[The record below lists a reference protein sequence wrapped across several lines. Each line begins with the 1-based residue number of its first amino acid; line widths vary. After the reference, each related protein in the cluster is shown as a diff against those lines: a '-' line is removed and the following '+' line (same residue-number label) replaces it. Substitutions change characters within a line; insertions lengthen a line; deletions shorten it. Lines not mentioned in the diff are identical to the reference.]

1 MSGESSQPWQAK
13 HTASRLQRTTTM
25 TRPSVVLAASGP
37 LCVIVDTWN
46 TKRQTF
52 EQQASSRKR
61 RGGRSGRQAK
71 PPQKSSK
78 EYAIGGPRFAM
89 GMRSGPSRFFQLS
102 KAVILFKNRWG
113 RPFFFF
119 FQSLARPE
127 REASESVPVAH
138 WQALREESTHG
149 RPRAFV
155 GRSCQV
161 YASFQPP
168 SREAG
173 TTCSHAAYMRC
184 IRPIEVHEVPL
195 NYHEAVAYGIC
206 TSQP

>member
-1 MSGESSQPWQAK
+1 MEDLVS
-13 HTASRLQRTTTM
+13 
-25 TRPSVVLAASGP
+25 
-37 LCVIVDTWN
+37 
-46 TKRQTF
+46 
-52 EQQASSRKR
+52 
-61 RGGRSGRQAK
+61 
-71 PPQKSSK
+71 
-78 EYAIGGPRFAM
+78 M
-89 GMRSGPSRFFQLS
+89 GMRSGPS
-102 KAVILFKNRWG
+102 LFLPTVKRRDFVKNRWG
-113 RPFFFF
+113 RPFFILFR
-119 FQSLARPE
+119 SLSRPE
-127 REASESVPVAH
+127 REATESIPVAH

>member
-46 TKRQTF
+46 TKRQTI

-89 GMRSGPSRFFQLS
+89 GMRSGPSLFLPTVKSRDFVQKPLGETLF
-102 KAVILFKNRWG
+102 ILL
-113 RPFFFF
+113 
-119 FQSLARPE
+119 QSLARPE
-127 REASESVPVAH
+127 REASESVPVA
-138 WQALREESTHG
+138 QALREESTHG

>member
-78 EYAIGGPRFAM
+78 EYALGGPRFAM
-89 GMRSGPSRFFQLS
+89 GIRSGPSLFLPTVKSRDFVQKPLGETLF
-102 KAVILFKNRWG
+102 IL
-113 RPFFFF
+113 

-127 REASESVPVAH
+127 REASESVPVA
-138 WQALREESTHG
+138 QALREESTHG

>member
-1 MSGESSQPWQAK
+1 
-13 HTASRLQRTTTM
+13 M

-78 EYAIGGPRFAM
+78 EYAIGGPRFDGNAL
-89 GMRSGPSRFFQLS
+89 RAFANCSTVKSRDFVQKPLGET
-102 KAVILFKNRWG
+102 LFLLL
-113 RPFFFF
+113 
-119 FQSLARPE
+119 QSLARPE
-127 REASESVPVAH
+127 REASESVPVA
-138 WQALREESTHG
+138 QALREESTHG